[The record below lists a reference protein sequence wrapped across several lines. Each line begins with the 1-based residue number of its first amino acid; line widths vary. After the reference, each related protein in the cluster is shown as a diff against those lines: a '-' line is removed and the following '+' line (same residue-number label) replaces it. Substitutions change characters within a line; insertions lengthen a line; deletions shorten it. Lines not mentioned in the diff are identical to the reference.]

1 MKSLITLI
9 RFTGLFLVLF
19 CVVSLV
25 GASAQATKKPRPQNM
40 NNAPS
45 ATAKNPMGCKA
56 GQMRCTTNKDRW
68 AAAAHHA
75 DRRAIAMRKHQGQVK

>member
-1 MKSLITLI
+1 MKSLITWTRLT
-9 RFTGLFLVLF
+9 RLVLLLF

-25 GASAQATKKPRPQNM
+25 AASAQSTKKPGTPKM
-40 NNAPS
+40 SNAPS
-45 ATAKNPMGCKA
+45 ATAKNPMGCKS

-75 DRRAIAMRKHQGQVK
+75 DRRAAQVRKHHGEVK